1 MTVGQL
7 LFLRG
12 ARQVLTLRGS
22 SGVRRG
28 AALDDLAVIEDGSLL
43 IRDRVIEAVGSTR
56 RLENLKEAR
65 SAIEVPVGN
74 SIVMP
79 AFVDSN
85 LQINLVD
92 EPGSAARRKRRS
104 MGDFYDESLTLLRSC
119 LQYGTLTAQVR
130 ASAGTGDLRA
140 DVSVLRRLAAI
151 GDNPIGMVRAW
162 RIDELPHSTSPG
174 KFDQVLSTLRNREFA
189 HCVDV
194 AAGTCNALKGS
205 AVLNA
210 REPAN
215 LTRINLT
222 WNSDPALDLS
232 HLLARYHPGCVFCP
246 SRLSA
251 KDIAILSNTA
261 SVTIFSPG
269 VDLLSGNSGHGL
281 KKLVSAGGAVAL
293 STGYHSRLAPAFSMQ
308 AVLTLAVLW
317 QGLSAEQAITA
328 CTINAAHALGR
339 GHLTGTLEAG
349 KRADLLVL
357 NVPDYREIP
366 RRFGINHV
374 VMAIREGN
382 VVFNRTRWKV
392 SGA

>member
-1 MTVGQL
+1 MGQL

-12 ARQVLTLRGS
+12 AKQVLTLRGP

-28 AALDDLAVIEDGSLL
+28 AALDDLGVIEDGSLL
-43 IRDRVIEAVGSTR
+43 IRDRVIAAVGTTR

-65 SAIEVPVGN
+65 SAIEIPVGN

-79 AFVDSN
+79 GFVDPN
-85 LQINLVD
+85 LQINLIDDTGPAV
-92 EPGSAARRKRRS
+92 RRKRRS
-104 MGDFYDESLTLLRSC
+104 MGDFYDESLALLRSC
-119 LQYGTLTAQVR
+119 LQYGTLTAQLR

-151 GDNPIGMVRAW
+151 GDNPVGMVRAW
-162 RIDELPHSTSPG
+162 RIDELPHSASPA
-174 KFDQVLSTLRNREFA
+174 KFEQVLSTLQNREFA
-189 HCVDV
+189 HCVDMV
-194 AAGTCNALKGS
+194 AGAGEALKNL
-205 AVLNA
+205 AALNGA
-210 REPAN
+210 GGQ
-215 LTRINLT
+215 TRINLT
-222 WNSDPALDLS
+222 WTSGSALDLS
-232 HLLARYHPGCVFCP
+232 DLVARYHPGCVFCT
-246 SRLSA
+246 SRLAA
-251 KDIAILSNTA
+251 KEIAILSNTA
-261 SVTIFSPG
+261 SVAIFSPG
-269 VDLLSGNSGHGL
+269 VDLLTGSSGHAL
-281 KKLVSAGGAVAL
+281 KKLVSAGGPIAL

-328 CTINAAHALGR
+328 STINAAHAVGR

-392 SGA
+392 SGS

>member
-1 MTVGQL
+1 MGQL

-12 ARQVLTLRGS
+12 ARQVLTLRGP

-28 AALDDLAVIEDGSLL
+28 AALDDLGVIEDGSLL
-43 IRDRVIEAVGSTR
+43 IRDGVIAAVGTTR

-65 SAIEVPVGN
+65 SATEIPVGN

-79 AFVDSN
+79 GFADPN
-85 LQINLVD
+85 LQINLID
-92 EPGSAARRKRRS
+92 DAGPAARRKRRS
-104 MGDFYDESLTLLRSC
+104 MGDFYNDSLTLLRSC
-119 LQYGTLTAQVR
+119 LQYGTLTAQLR

-151 GDNPIGMVRAW
+151 GDNPVGMLRAW
-162 RIDELPHSTSPG
+162 RIDELPPGTSTG
-174 KFDQVLSTLRNREFA
+174 KFEQVLSIVQNREFA
-189 HCVDV
+189 HCIDV
-194 AAGTCNALKGS
+194 AAPAGEALKSFTAPDGS
-205 AVLNA
+205 DS
-210 REPAN
+210 RMP
-215 LTRINLT
+215 INLAWT
-222 WNSDPALDLS
+222 GGSTADLAD
-232 HLLARYHPGCVFCP
+232 LLARYHPGCVFCP

-251 KDIAILSNTA
+251 KEIDTLSNTA
-261 SVTIFSPG
+261 SVAVFSPG
-269 VDLLSGNSGHGL
+269 VDLLTGNSGHAL
-281 KKLVSAGGAVAL
+281 KKLAGSGGAIAL
-293 STGYHSRLAPAFSMQ
+293 STGYHSRIAPAFSMQ

-317 QGLSAEQAITA
+317 QGLSVEQAITA

-339 GHLTGTLEAG
+339 GRLTGTLEAG
-349 KRADLLVL
+349 KRADLLVM